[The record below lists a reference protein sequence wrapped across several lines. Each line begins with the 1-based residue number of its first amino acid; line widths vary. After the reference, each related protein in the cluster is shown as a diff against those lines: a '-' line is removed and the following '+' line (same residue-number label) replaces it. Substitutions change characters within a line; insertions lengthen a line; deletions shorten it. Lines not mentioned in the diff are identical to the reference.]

1 MILRRIK
8 AHVENENWFAVGV
21 DFAIVVIGVFIGL
34 QLGNWNEARAER
46 AMERQYVIQLLD
58 DMQSSRTMI
67 EGRNQWLAQQ
77 VDDQRSLLD
86 VIEICEVSPAD
97 QAGVARALSSLGKY
111 VFAIVDRQLID
122 QLSASGQFSILQ
134 NIALQEGLNGLT
146 RQSDNQMRSE
156 SLFAAQS
163 VPFVNQARHF
173 YYFDSDEG
181 VDSDPWETWENLRF
195 DLEQACKDPEFITA
209 IGNTRETT
217 HYLHRWNEQIL
228 GQVKA
233 LEAIL
238 EVEIE
243 ARGWRDT
250 P

>member
-8 AHVENENWFAVGV
+8 SHVENENWFAVAV

-46 AMERQYVIQLLD
+46 AMERQYVIQLLG
-58 DMQSSRTMI
+58 DMQSSRTTI
-67 EGRNQWLAQQ
+67 ESRNRWLARQ
-77 VDDQRSLLD
+77 VDDQRTLLD
-86 VIEICEVSPAD
+86 VVESCEVSPAD
-97 QAGVARALSSLGKY
+97 QTVVAQALGSLGKY

-122 QLSASGQFSILQ
+122 QLNASGQFSILQ

-173 YYFDSDEG
+173 YYFDSDQG
-181 VDSDPWETWENLRF
+181 VESDPWETWEALQFN
-195 DLEQACKDPEFITA
+195 LEQACKDPQFITA

-217 HYLHRWNEQIL
+217 RYLHQWNEQIL

-233 LEAIL
+233 LETIL
-238 EVEIE
+238 AAEIE
-243 ARGWRDT
+243 SRGWGDT